1 MESDEE
7 EHYYESVI
15 YRDSQTV
22 SAPELVPKTGLVASD
37 KNRYGS
43 SPARIISDNGRVVH
57 EESRWKSAEI
67 NQNEVLEVFDP
78 AVVYRKLL
86 PPPIPI
92 RSNVR
97 DSNVD
102 LLVSNQIEFS
112 NPPPLPKRNIFF
124 QIQSDDNKEPILVQI
139 DNESSDVKDNILPTI
154 SEAAVECNTR
164 FPIDED
170 QQTSD
175 ACPSTSKIKTSSKL
189 KGLVKKVSM
198 SSGFINGFKKIS
210 TNLTSSS
217 SPKGTTIDQVDST
230 QQLKSHISAIR
241 HAGMLGWR
249 ASGSRKDP
257 QHLWT
262 ELKGGVLNSFSGQ
275 NGDTPIHTIQLDRIL
290 SVGFSGPEDAY
301 GFDIIINSSREK
313 TSRVSLSAATAKERT
328 KWLEWML
335 ESLTPF
341 CTDLIK
347 NFSRCGRVFIKDGV
361 GGDWQMAWLLIQ
373 SDSKQLWI
381 QRVNSRGQSAV
392 CEDLRKVRSA
402 SMMRQCDE
410 RGCPNALQ
418 PGFPLIVHWSDHTLY
433 IQSDQRAESESWLE
447 IIRSVALHSGAD
459 LEDHQLTADDVPV
472 LVECCIKFIET
483 YGMLTEGIYRRSGV
497 QSKID
502 GLLVALRSDAW
513 SFHISNEEY
522 SEHDV
527 ANVLKRFFRTLV
539 KRTTQSRLRSNFK

>member
-1 MESDEE
+1 
-7 EHYYESVI
+7 
-15 YRDSQTV
+15 
-22 SAPELVPKTGLVASD
+22 
-37 KNRYGS
+37 
-43 SPARIISDNGRVVH
+43 
-57 EESRWKSAEI
+57 
-67 NQNEVLEVFDP
+67 
-78 AVVYRKLL
+78 
-86 PPPIPI
+86 
-92 RSNVR
+92 
-97 DSNVD
+97 
-102 LLVSNQIEFS
+102 
-112 NPPPLPKRNIFF
+112 
-124 QIQSDDNKEPILVQI
+124 
-139 DNESSDVKDNILPTI
+139 
-154 SEAAVECNTR
+154 
-164 FPIDED
+164 
-170 QQTSD
+170 
-175 ACPSTSKIKTSSKL
+175 
-189 KGLVKKVSM
+189 
-198 SSGFINGFKKIS
+198 
-210 TNLTSSS
+210 
-217 SPKGTTIDQVDST
+217 
-230 QQLKSHISAIR
+230 
-241 HAGMLGWR
+241 MLGWS
-249 ASGSRKDP
+249 ASGSRKNP
-257 QHLWT
+257 QHLLT
-262 ELKGGVLNSFSGQ
+262 ELKNGVLSSFPGQ
-275 NGDTPIHTIQLDRIL
+275 NCDTAPIHTIQLDRLL
-290 SVGFSGPEDAY
+290 SISFSGPEDAY

-335 ESLTPF
+335 EGLTPF

-410 RGCPNALQ
+410 RGCPSALQ
-418 PGFPLIVHWSDHTLY
+418 PGCPLIVHWSDHTRY

-513 SFHISNEEY
+513 RLHISKEEY

-539 KRTTQSRLRSNFK
+539 KRTTPSRLRSNFLINILTSYFDCFIFF

>member
-1 MESDEE
+1 
-7 EHYYESVI
+7 
-15 YRDSQTV
+15 
-22 SAPELVPKTGLVASD
+22 
-37 KNRYGS
+37 
-43 SPARIISDNGRVVH
+43 
-57 EESRWKSAEI
+57 
-67 NQNEVLEVFDP
+67 
-78 AVVYRKLL
+78 
-86 PPPIPI
+86 
-92 RSNVR
+92 
-97 DSNVD
+97 
-102 LLVSNQIEFS
+102 
-112 NPPPLPKRNIFF
+112 
-124 QIQSDDNKEPILVQI
+124 
-139 DNESSDVKDNILPTI
+139 
-154 SEAAVECNTR
+154 
-164 FPIDED
+164 
-170 QQTSD
+170 
-175 ACPSTSKIKTSSKL
+175 
-189 KGLVKKVSM
+189 
-198 SSGFINGFKKIS
+198 
-210 TNLTSSS
+210 
-217 SPKGTTIDQVDST
+217 
-230 QQLKSHISAIR
+230 
-241 HAGMLGWR
+241 
-249 ASGSRKDP
+249 
-257 QHLWT
+257 
-262 ELKGGVLNSFSGQ
+262 
-275 NGDTPIHTIQLDRIL
+275 
-290 SVGFSGPEDAY
+290 
-301 GFDIIINSSREK
+301 
-313 TSRVSLSAATAKERT
+313 
-328 KWLEWML
+328 
-335 ESLTPF
+335 LTPF

-472 LVECCIKFIET
+472 LIECCIKFIET